1 MAVIV
6 FIFALLIGG
15 LVLSAVPCSTT
26 SESAD
31 QPDYHYVPYAG
42 DVWKA

>member
-1 MAVIV
+1 MVIIAFV
-6 FIFALLIGG
+6 FALFIGG

-42 DVWKA
+42 DTWKA